1 MKNLITL
8 LLLFGLAGA
17 GSFCWWILKVR
28 REQHARA
35 HLKDTLIACQHL
47 LALTAHLQQHRGMS
61 SAWLSGDASFEPRL
75 LEKRRQIEAVFP
87 MLLAAARLE
96 SLQTYPCLTGNDIS
110 LFHFRWQS
118 LVEGIPGMTTE
129 ASMAQHCHMVS
140 QVLEWLSALGEARIE
155 PLAGA
160 SISIGMIRNYAHRLP
175 ALTECLGQARAIGSS
190 VAARHGC
197 SPVARVRLM
206 FLVARSEALLE
217 QAATAHNNG
226 NLTLRARHAVQEMAR
241 TVRTSM
247 LLSAGVQVA
256 PDEYFSVATQAID
269 SVYAWIEDSSR
280 TIASATASMERRGV
294 SPGLMGKVA

>member
-1 MKNLITL
+1 MKNLITI
-8 LLLFGLAGA
+8 LLLFGLTGAGA
-17 GSFCWWILKVR
+17 FCWLIFRIR

-35 HLKDTLIACQHL
+35 HLKDTLTACQHL

-75 LEKRRQIEAVFP
+75 IEKRRQIDAVFP

-118 LVEGIPGMTTE
+118 LVESIPGMTTE
-129 ASMAQHCHMVS
+129 ASMAQHCQMVA
-140 QVLEWLSALGEARIE
+140 QVLDWLSALGEARIE
-155 PLAGA
+155 PLAG
-160 SISIGMIRNYAHRLP
+160 STISIGMIRNYAHRLP

-190 VAARHGC
+190 VAARQGC

-217 QAATAHNNG
+217 QAAAAHNNG
-226 NLTLRARHAVQEMAR
+226 KLTLGARHAVQEMAR
-241 TVRTSM
+241 TVRTRM
-247 LLSAGVQVA
+247 LLSAGVLVA
-256 PDEYFSVATQAID
+256 PDEYFAIATRAID
-269 SVYAWIEDSSR
+269 SVYAWIGDGSC
-280 TIASATASMERRGV
+280 TIASATATLERRGV
-294 SPGLMGKVA
+294 APEMLGKVA